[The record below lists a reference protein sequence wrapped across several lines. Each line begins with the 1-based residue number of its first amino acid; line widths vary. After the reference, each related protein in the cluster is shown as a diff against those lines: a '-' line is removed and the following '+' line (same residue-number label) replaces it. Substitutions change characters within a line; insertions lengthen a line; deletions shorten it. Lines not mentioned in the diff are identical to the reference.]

1 MTLREWC
8 ANRPA
13 GAVRRL
19 SDACGMLRQNMS
31 VFVNGRATPS
41 LELAIAIWT
50 HTEGEVS
57 LRAIL
62 DPHGR
67 LPWPTGLRLFDC
79 DPEVSKD
86 AAALRAAEMK
96 DAKIPRRLVTPG
108 LQAVETRRAIAEL
121 VGTEDPDGV
130 EITVER
136 ARHVVKR
143 ARARGVDPMTWIC
156 NFEPAEP
163 SAPPPASSP
172 ATPRGRR
179 GRTHPQVPEQMQ
191 RSSA

>member
-8 ANRPA
+8 AQRPA
-13 GAVRRL
+13 GEVKRVAAAAELSTVR
-19 SDACGMLRQNMS
+19 MS
-31 VFVNGRATPS
+31 LFVNGHATPS
-41 LELAIAIWT
+41 LEVALAIWT
-50 HTEGEVS
+50 HTNGEVS

-62 DPHGR
+62 DPKGE
-67 LPWPTGLRLFDC
+67 LEWPVGVRLFDC
-79 DPEVSKD
+79 DKVDEKT
-86 AAALRAAEMK
+86 AALRAAEMK

-156 NFEPAEP
+156 NFEPAEQ